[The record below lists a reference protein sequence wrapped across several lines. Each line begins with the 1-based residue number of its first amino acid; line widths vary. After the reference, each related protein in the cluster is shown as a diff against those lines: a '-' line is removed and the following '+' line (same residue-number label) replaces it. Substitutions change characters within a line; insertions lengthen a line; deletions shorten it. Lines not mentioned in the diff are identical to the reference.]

1 LASELRVQTGPLDA
15 SNIYYGSPEYFR
27 PGQQDASELFQY
39 FMHTCPLFETFFT
52 GIETQTQHYSQC
64 RQYNTQSLPLT
75 TRVLHVKD
83 TKHTTAAASLEELI
97 LDSNAPETAIQCQ
110 VCSQMHGQQ
119 VLQTE
124 SIASGLVISL
134 VADLSRRRIYYPS
147 VLNFSVRD
155 GVVELILI
163 GVVRHVGETPKA
175 GHYFAVIQD
184 AVELSSWICD
194 DSVVSRTTERALLGE
209 CKGHPV
215 LMFYIRKEVLE
226 SERKQKR
233 QSSQN
238 IPLEKRTSDR
248 LRQRTHRTENSK
260 EAAEKVRA
268 GGAAR
273 RQDQRAALPQKD
285 RQNDRAANTASHRER
300 RAALPEGDRQIY
312 CYILITPPLA
322 PRSCTTNSM
331 ANIHKPVQS
340 ITQKNSKAIQITSNS

>member
-1 LASELRVQTGPLDA
+1 
-15 SNIYYGSPEYFR
+15 
-27 PGQQDASELFQY
+27 
-39 FMHTCPLFETFFT
+39 
-52 GIETQTQHYSQC
+52 
-64 RQYNTQSLPLT
+64 
-75 TRVLHVKD
+75 
-83 TKHTTAAASLEELI
+83 
-97 LDSNAPETAIQCQ
+97 
-110 VCSQMHGQQ
+110 
-119 VLQTE
+119 
-124 SIASGLVISL
+124 
-134 VADLSRRRIYYPS
+134 
-147 VLNFSVRD
+147 VRD
-155 GVVELILI
+155 VVIELVLV
-163 GVVRHVGETPKA
+163 GVVRHTGKTPQE
-175 GHYFAVIQD
+175 GHYFAVVKDFEDISCW
-184 AVELSSWICD
+184 LCD
-194 DSVVSRTTERALLGE
+194 DRKVSKTTESIFLGE
-209 CKGHPV
+209 YGGNPV
-215 LMFYIRKEVLE
+215 LLFYIRKEVLE

-340 ITQKNSKAIQITSNS
+340 ITQKNSKAIQITSYT